1 MAKNTP
7 RRKKLM
13 KKYKSFEE
21 FFSSYQKLIRE
32 EINKRIKDEDMRYA
46 LNGGKL
52 LRPSILMLS
61 FVACNGKN
69 FERAIES
76 AVGIELAHSA
86 SLIHD
91 DIMDNDKER
100 RGRPAFH
107 VKKGVGKAIL
117 IGHKMINEAFRISLK
132 HGKKNAQIFLD
143 SWNEAVT
150 GQILD
155 IDVTAK
161 IRELIKRKNI
171 GEIIREYFNIINL
184 KTASLF
190 SVACRAGAIEADA
203 PEDLIENMAKYGR
216 EVGIAYQLADDLV
229 DMLNGKLDDSIM
241 LAVAKY
247 REHIGK
253 EGADNL
259 TDIFKSIDREFLKNM
274 YIEEIK
280 KHIEKA
286 QSIISSE
293 KRINPDFAKILK
305 EAPVYIV
312 NKMLESVEVVV

>member
-1 MAKNTP
+1 MT
-7 RRKKLM
+7 
-13 KKYKSFEE
+13 KKYRSFEE

-32 EINKRIKDEDMRYA
+32 EINRRIKDEDMKYA
-46 LNGGKL
+46 LDGGKL

-69 FERAIES
+69 FKRAMES
-76 AVGIELAHSA
+76 AIGIELAHSA

-91 DIMDNDKER
+91 DIMDNDTER
-100 RGRPAFH
+100 RGKPAFH
-107 VKKGVGKAIL
+107 VKKGIGKAIL
-117 IGHKMINEAFRISLK
+117 TGHKMINEAFRISLR

-155 IDVTAK
+155 IDITAK
-161 IRELIKRKNI
+161 IKEFIKGKNLE
-171 GEIIREYFNIINL
+171 EIVKEYFNIINL

-190 SVACRAGAIEADA
+190 SVACRAGAIEAKA
-203 PEDLIENMAKYGR
+203 PDDLIENMAKYGR

-241 LAVAKY
+241 LAVARIKG
-247 REHIGK
+247 EVK
-253 EGADNL
+253 EIDDLKDLLKSVDRDLIKNL
-259 TDIFKSIDREFLKNM
+259 YVK
-274 YIEEIK
+274 EIK
-280 KHIEKA
+280 MHIEKA
-286 QSIISSE
+286 QKIVSSE
-293 KRINPDFAKILK
+293 KRINPDYVEILK

-312 NKMLESVEVVV
+312 NKMLESVGVVI

>member
-1 MAKNTP
+1 MAE
-7 RRKKLM
+7 
-13 KKYKSFEE
+13 KYKNFEE

-32 EINKRIKDEDMRYA
+32 EIDKRIKDEDMRYA

-61 FVACNGKN
+61 FIACNGKN
-69 FERAIES
+69 FERAMES
-76 AVGIELAHSA
+76 AIGIELAHSA

-100 RGRPAFH
+100 RGKPAFH
-107 VKKGVGKAIL
+107 VKKGIGKAIL
-117 IGHKMINEAFRISLK
+117 TGHKMINEAFRISLK

-155 IDVTAK
+155 IDVTARIK
-161 IRELIKRKNI
+161 ELIKNKNI
-171 GEIIREYFNIINL
+171 EEIIREYFNIINL

-229 DMLNGKLDDSIM
+229 DMLSGKLDDSIM
-241 LAVAKY
+241 LAVARFK
-247 REHIGK
+247 EHVGD
-253 EGADNL
+253 ADTNDL
-259 TDIFKSIDREFLKNM
+259 TDLFKNIDKEFLKSM

-286 QSIISSE
+286 QSIVSSE

-312 NKMLESVEVVV
+312 NKMLESVGVVI

>member
-1 MAKNTP
+1 LAE
-7 RRKKLM
+7 
-13 KKYKSFEE
+13 KYKNFEE

-32 EINKRIKDEDMRYA
+32 EIDKRIKDEDMRYA

-61 FVACNGKN
+61 FIACNGKN
-69 FERAIES
+69 FERAMES
-76 AVGIELAHSA
+76 AIGIELAHSA

-100 RGRPAFH
+100 RGKPAFH
-107 VKKGVGKAIL
+107 VKKGIGKAIL

-155 IDVTAK
+155 IDVTARIK
-161 IRELIKRKNI
+161 ELIKNKNI
-171 GEIIREYFNIINL
+171 EEIIREYFNIINL

-229 DMLNGKLDDSIM
+229 DMLSGKLDDSIM
-241 LAVAKY
+241 LAVARFK
-247 REHIGK
+247 EHVGD
-253 EGADNL
+253 ADTNDL
-259 TDIFKSIDREFLKNM
+259 TDLFKNIDKEFLKSM

-286 QSIISSE
+286 QSIVSSE
-293 KRINPDFAKILK
+293 KRINPVFAKILK

-312 NKMLESVEVVV
+312 NKMLESVGVVI

>member
-1 MAKNTP
+1 MAE
-7 RRKKLM
+7 
-13 KKYKSFEE
+13 KYKNFEE
-21 FFSSYQKLIRE
+21 FFSFYQKLIRE
-32 EINKRIKDEDMRYA
+32 EIDKRIKDEDMRYA

-61 FVACNGKN
+61 FIACNGKN
-69 FERAIES
+69 FERAMES
-76 AVGIELAHSA
+76 AIGIELAHSA

-100 RGRPAFH
+100 RGKPAFH
-107 VKKGVGKAIL
+107 VKKGIGKAIL
-117 IGHKMINEAFRISLK
+117 TGHKMINEAFRISLK

-155 IDVTAK
+155 IDVTARIK
-161 IRELIKRKNI
+161 ELIKNKNI
-171 GEIIREYFNIINL
+171 EEIIREYFNIINL

-229 DMLNGKLDDSIM
+229 DMLSGKLDDSIM
-241 LAVAKY
+241 LAVARFK
-247 REHIGK
+247 EHVGD
-253 EGADNL
+253 ADTNDL
-259 TDIFKSIDREFLKNM
+259 TDLFKNIDKEFLKSM

-286 QSIISSE
+286 QSIVSSE
-293 KRINPDFAKILK
+293 KRINPVFAKILK

-312 NKMLESVEVVV
+312 NKMLESVGVVI

>member
-1 MAKNTP
+1 
-7 RRKKLM
+7 LV
-13 KKYKSFEE
+13 KKYKNFEE
-21 FFSSYQKLIRE
+21 FFSSYQKLIRK
-32 EINKRIKDEDMRYA
+32 EIDRRIKDEDMRYA

-69 FERAIES
+69 FERAMES
-76 AVGIELAHSA
+76 AIGIELAHSA

-100 RGRPAFH
+100 RGKPAFH
-107 VKKGVGKAIL
+107 VKKGIGKAIL
-117 IGHKMINEAFRISLK
+117 TGHKMINEAFRISLK

-155 IDVTAK
+155 IDVTARIK
-161 IRELIKRKNI
+161 ELIKNKNI
-171 GEIIREYFNIINL
+171 EEIIQEYFNIINL

-190 SVACRAGAIEADA
+190 SVACRAGAIEAKA
-203 PEDLIENMAKYGR
+203 PEDLIENMARYGR

-229 DMLNGKLDDSIM
+229 DMLSGKLDDSIM
-241 LAVAKY
+241 LAVARFK
-247 REHIGK
+247 EHAGD
-253 EGADNL
+253 ANTNDL
-259 TDIFKSIDREFLKNM
+259 TDLFKSIDKEFLKSM

-286 QSIISSE
+286 QSIVSSE

-312 NKMLESVEVVV
+312 NKMLESVGVVI

>member
-1 MAKNTP
+1 MAE
-7 RRKKLM
+7 
-13 KKYKSFEE
+13 KYKNFEE

-32 EINKRIKDEDMRYA
+32 EIDKRIKDEDMRYA

-61 FVACNGKN
+61 FIACNGKN
-69 FERAIES
+69 FERAMES
-76 AVGIELAHSA
+76 AIGIELAHSA

-100 RGRPAFH
+100 RGKPAFH
-107 VKKGVGKAIL
+107 VKKGIGKAIL

-155 IDVTAK
+155 IDVTARIK
-161 IRELIKRKNI
+161 ELIKNKNI
-171 GEIIREYFNIINL
+171 EEIIREYFNIINL

-229 DMLNGKLDDSIM
+229 DMLSGKLDDSIM
-241 LAVAKY
+241 LAVARFK
-247 REHIGK
+247 EHVGD
-253 EGADNL
+253 ADTNDL
-259 TDIFKSIDREFLKNM
+259 TDLFKNIDKEFLKSM

-286 QSIISSE
+286 QSIVSSE
-293 KRINPDFAKILK
+293 KRINPVFAKILK

-312 NKMLESVEVVV
+312 NKMLESVGVVI